1 MDIVSEDYYNQ
12 LTDIVG
18 NIVAHLYPECT
29 PLEEYN
35 RVLTYHNVSISLKNP
50 MKSSIRYTILAGG
63 GVIPSYFNTVM
74 NFSNINIHDIYQGPI
89 FMFYC
94 SCTPLDVVY
103 YSNSVMSNYF
113 SNSFFFAADSCKKVV
128 FENITLKDV
137 SVMQYQSAIFR
148 YIEHIEMRGLTIQN
162 YTGSI
167 APVSSIMEFAS
178 FDYTPIIIDGL
189 NVIDSQ
195 FSNTKIFQNSI
206 PFESF
211 ALYNVKFSNVSL
223 GYTNSAIV
231 LSNIKHFD
239 FANHTYEKIWNAD
252 EKEESVILNIKS
264 LDMHSDY
271 PSYDI
276 KVRNNLILN
285 MK

>member
-18 NIVAHLYPECT
+18 NIVANLFPECT

-50 MKSSIRYTILAGG
+50 MRSPLRYTILAGG
-63 GVIPSYFNTVM
+63 GEVPSYFNTVM
-74 NFSNINIHDIYQGPI
+74 NFSSISIHDIYQGPI

-94 SCTPLDVVY
+94 TCTPLDIVY

-137 SVMQYQSAIFR
+137 SAMQYQSAIFR

-239 FANHTYEKIWNAD
+239 FVNHTYEKIWNAD
-252 EKEESVILNIKS
+252 EKKESIILNIKS
-264 LDMHSDY
+264 LDMRSDY
-271 PSYDI
+271 SNYNI
-276 KVRNNLILN
+276 KVRNIF
-285 MK
+285 MY